1 MWGGPQLG
9 GFESGLV
16 AAAVSTEFAIDSGGV
31 ACIVG
36 SLLLARLLPGFR
48 HFNAR
53 KPDTQKT

>member
-1 MWGGPQLG
+1 MG